1 VGDEADGLRGLAISL
16 PVAAVLS
23 TVVAAPSAVPRL
35 DFTHVIIG
43 PVLALLVPFV
53 PFLAASAIV
62 AIAGVIGVLVVAY
75 TSLYVWLNRTL
86 LRDAAEQVLADWDC
100 RLSLTTMPYER
111 EVLCSEAPVEVLEA
125 MFLMPSARQRRRF
138 PARTS
143 R

>member
-1 VGDEADGLRGLAISL
+1 VLDPIDSSTDPAAAAGTPASLA
-16 PVAAVLS
+16 
-23 TVVAAPSAVPRL
+23 TPR
-35 DFTHVIIG
+35 V
-43 PVLALLVPFV
+43 
-53 PFLAASAIV
+53 
-62 AIAGVIGVLVVAY
+62 GVLVVAY